1 MLVYLFPLA
10 RLWVRQSIWQFSSV
24 VAPPWLQASTRSAS
38 ISFSPQSLVR
48 RDSCPA
54 AHNGQLLMPRRRASS
69 VCRLYTRRLVASSN
83 TRTSNSRVSSI
94 FDMGRKN
101 ASGGKIL
108 RRETVSRGIAANPIL
123 LAQRWR
129 QSSLLLEAFGL
140 QVLEAK
146 SHNYSCSR
154 RFPSLFPADY
164 TECCIPWATIQS

>member
-24 VAPPWLQASTRSAS
+24 VAPPWLQASTWSAS
-38 ISFSPQSLVR
+38 ISFSPHSLVPV
-48 RDSCPA
+48 SA
-54 AHNGQLLMPRRRASS
+54 TLETF
-69 VCRLYTRRLVASSN
+69 RLQRYELFL
-83 TRTSNSRVSSI
+83 I
-94 FDMGRKN
+94 WEEKN

-123 LAQRWR
+123 LAQQWR